1 MSFSFTLSSS
11 TVTLAP
17 NSSVSV
23 TITQT
28 SSAPHPV
35 GYGLSTKFCG
45 GWNAPSFIDEHGNI
59 SVACSSGPAKI
70 TGNGSLTLTFSAKS
84 SVIAQ
89 TLVVTI
95 YGLQQTSGDPTSGVA
110 QAQTVT
116 LTIT

>member
-1 MSFSFTLSSS
+1 MSFQFSLNASSTTLS
-11 TVTLAP
+11 P
-17 NSSVSV
+17 GGSVSV
-23 TITQT
+23 SINQT
-28 SSAPHPV
+28 SSAPQPV

-70 TGNGSLTLTFSAKS
+70 TGNGSLTLTFAAKS

-89 TLVVTI
+89 TLVVSI

-116 LTIT
+116 LTIA